1 MSVRV
6 SMKVIGL
13 DKVRRHIGKDA
24 VQKAIDDSLNEVL
37 RGALKIERTAKKLAP
52 VAFGD
57 LRASI
62 THTGLILV
70 AKRVLGVIVGTA
82 KRTAKF
88 LEFGTGPEGAKS
100 VSIIPKSGLEY
111 MQATGYQWGGHGGW
125 VPEDAIT
132 AWMKRKGIELEF
144 LGVIQ
149 RKIWEMGTKA
159 QPFLFPAFEKH
170 KGEIA
175 DDITRALRKVL
186 EKGR

>member
-1 MSVRV
+1 MSIRV

-13 DKVRRHIGKDA
+13 ANVRKHIGKDA
-24 VQKAIDDSLNEVL
+24 IAKAVEGSVNEVL
-37 RGALKIERTAKKLAP
+37 RGALRIERTAKQLAP

-62 THTGLILV
+62 THTGIILV
-70 AKRVLGVIVGTA
+70 ARNVLGVIVGTA

-100 VSIIPKSGLEY
+100 AGIIPKSGLEA
-111 MQATGYQWGGHGGW
+111 MQAMGYQWGGHGGW

-144 LGVIQ
+144 LGAIQ

-159 QPFLFPAFEKH
+159 QPFLFPALEKH
-170 KGEIA
+170 KAAIA
-175 DDITRALRKVL
+175 EDIEKVL
-186 EKGR
+186 RRVVGEGR